1 MGCQNQR
8 GQVLIESVF
17 LVLSIVTLLIIFQM
31 LIDQQRKEINQHR
44 LSKPKK
50 DLIYVQKNENFTAE

>member
-8 GQVLIESVF
+8 GQVLVESVF